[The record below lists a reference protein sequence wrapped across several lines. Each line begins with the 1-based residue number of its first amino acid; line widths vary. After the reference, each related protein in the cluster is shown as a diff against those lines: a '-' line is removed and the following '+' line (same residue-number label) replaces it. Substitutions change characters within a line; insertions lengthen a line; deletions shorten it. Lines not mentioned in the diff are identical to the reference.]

1 MAVDNNSIIVMSQRN
16 CDGRASI
23 TMVGEWVVVMGLRDV
38 VGVGGTTLTT
48 LPKSEEGRQPDIE

>member
-23 TMVGEWVVVMGLRDV
+23 TMVGEWVMVMGLRDV
-38 VGVGGTTLTT
+38 VGGTTLTT

>member
-1 MAVDNNSIIVMSQRN
+1 MAINNNSIIVMSQRN

-23 TMVGEWVVVMGLRDV
+23 TMVGEWVMVMGLRDV
-38 VGVGGTTLTT
+38 VGGTTLTT

>member
-23 TMVGEWVVVMGLRDV
+23 AMVGERVMGLRDV
-38 VGVGGTTLTT
+38 VAGTTLTT

>member
-23 TMVGEWVVVMGLRDV
+23 TMVGEWVMGLRDV
-38 VGVGGTTLTT
+38 RDVVGGTTLTT